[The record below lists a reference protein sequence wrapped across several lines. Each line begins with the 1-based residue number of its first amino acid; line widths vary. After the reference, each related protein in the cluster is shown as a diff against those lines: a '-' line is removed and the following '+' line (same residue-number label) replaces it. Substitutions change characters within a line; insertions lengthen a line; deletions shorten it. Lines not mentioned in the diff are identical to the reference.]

1 MKRKLLTRLVVKP
14 ISSLATLSF
23 CLFSGSLM
31 AQQTSLDNNLKNIE
45 QNALSTASIS
55 KVGKTKIADL
65 FDVTISGTVLDNNG
79 QPIPGATVSV
89 PGTSIG
95 TATDLDGK
103 YTLTVPDNSSIVI
116 SFIGF
121 EYTWYAKEERPYRS
135 CNQCAGRRG
144 NEIQTYLSF

>member
-116 SFIGF
+116 SFSHISIGL
-121 EYTWYAKEERPYRS
+121 YP
-135 CNQCAGRRG
+135 
-144 NEIQTYLSF
+144 